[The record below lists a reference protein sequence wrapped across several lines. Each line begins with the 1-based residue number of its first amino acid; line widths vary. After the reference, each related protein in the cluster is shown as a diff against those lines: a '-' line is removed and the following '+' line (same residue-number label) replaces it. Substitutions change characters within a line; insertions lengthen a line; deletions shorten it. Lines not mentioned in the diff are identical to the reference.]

1 MQKNSFL
8 LYDRTLFIVS
18 GILLAFGLI
27 MLTSSSM
34 ALAQNQTGF
43 AFYYAQRQL
52 IYIVL
57 GLLAGFI
64 VLRTPLHIW
73 QHAGRGLLLLSLLLL
88 IVVLIP
94 GIGHE
99 VNGARR
105 WITFGFF
112 NIQVSEIAKLCLMIY
127 FADYVTRH
135 HHAIT
140 THGLGFAKA
149 LCTVLMMAGLLLLQP
164 DFGTAVV
171 ILTTILAILFL
182 AGAPLHYFILM
193 VIGLGSV
200 FTALAVSAPY
210 RWQRITSFLNPW
222 TDQYASGYQLTQ
234 ALIAF
239 GRGEWFGLGLG
250 SGIQK
255 LFYLPEAHTDF
266 IFAVTSEEL
275 GLLGA
280 LIVLLLYA
288 LLIYRGM
295 RIAKLALNARRY
307 FQAYLAYGISL
318 CLGLQVIVSIG
329 VNTGLLPTKGLTL
342 PMMSYG
348 GSSLV
353 ITIISIALLLRIS
366 YENYSAT
373 PQR

>member
-1 MQKNSFL
+1 MAKNSVFT
-8 LYDRTLFIVS
+8 YDRTLFTLSI
-18 GILLAFGLI
+18 ILLAIGLI

-52 IYIVL
+52 IYMLL
-57 GLLAGFI
+57 GLCAAFI
-64 VLRTPLHIW
+64 VLRVPLHVW
-73 QHAGRGLLLLSLLLL
+73 QRMGRGLLLLSFLLLV
-88 IVVLIP
+88 IVLIP

-105 WITFGFF
+105 WINFGFF
-112 NIQVSEIAKLCLMIY
+112 NVQVSEIAKLCLMIY

-135 HHAIT
+135 HKAIT

-149 LCTVLMMAGLLLLQP
+149 LWMVLVIVGLLLLQP

-171 ILTTILAILFL
+171 ILSAILGILFL

-193 VIGLGSV
+193 VIGLGGVLS
-200 FTALAVSAPY
+200 ALAVSAPY

-222 TDQYASGYQLTQ
+222 ADQYASGYQLTQ

-239 GRGEWFGLGLG
+239 GRGEWTGLGLG

-266 IFAVTSEEL
+266 IFAVLSEEL
-275 GLLGA
+275 GLIGA
-280 LIVLLLYA
+280 LVILILYA

-295 RIAKLALNARRY
+295 RIAKLALIARRY

-342 PMMSYG
+342 PLISYG
-348 GSSLV
+348 GSSLM

-366 YENYSAT
+366 FENKSE
-373 PQR
+373 PN